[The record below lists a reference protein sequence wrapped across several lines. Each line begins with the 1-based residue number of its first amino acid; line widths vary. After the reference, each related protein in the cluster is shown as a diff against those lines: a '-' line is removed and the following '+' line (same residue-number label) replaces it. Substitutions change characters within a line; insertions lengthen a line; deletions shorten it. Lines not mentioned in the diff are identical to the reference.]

1 MMNLSKDEYETLSR
15 ANINFGRQGG
25 IIDCIKIAESLLPLN
40 HQLIVN
46 MKRLLN
52 KTNHNDFS
60 DELLT
65 KLFNQYEK
73 DFS

>member
-46 MKRLLN
+46 
-52 KTNHNDFS
+52 S
-60 DELLT
+60 
-65 KLFNQYEK
+65 
-73 DFS
+73 